1 MNDRNY
7 PIVKNKIL
15 NFKGVNY
22 LLTPPGFGKSVNFP
36 SFLSGEI
43 KILVVVQDQLYLGYF
58 ENRTKNKRVK
68 YISSDELWNEIINS
82 YDSNSIC
89 KLNWKYDLVIF
100 DDYSNENI
108 EYNFLIKLILNCN
121 YINLLLQSSNS
132 TTLVPEYFE
141 VNDKKFKVNR
151 IIVPYHPFHT
161 DIRYHD
167 SNYNFDD
174 PILLK
179 DLSKLI
185 KQFNESTV
193 EGNFLII
200 LPKSFM
206 VNKLYQ
212 LISEIN
218 ALVFKFT
225 HYDSLASLNELL
237 SNQTQDETNQETQRK
252 IIIITD
258 TLESLLS
265 LNRIGIIFE
274 TGYQSSVQN
283 TLSGGRR
290 RVVKQITE
298 ERLNKY
304 CSRLNVLFPGIC
316 FRMFTTDM
324 MKKKIQ
330 SQNLQSIVGIFWHQL
345 LQLKSKGIEN
355 LLLTSEI
362 KNPILIESLKTVELL
377 NICKNPEDKECL
389 FSAGSILSIRNSMIL
404 FNLLKS
410 KYLLQYLIL
419 VSFIDCFDS
428 QFYFF
433 PRKNKNE
440 VEDQYSLRLNEFKQ
454 KMIVEYAG
462 YNELDTFINIW
473 NRIEFNPLNFEDQ
486 SVIDFARAVNINQ
499 IKLFQLLKTIKK
511 MIEYCKLKI
520 KPDEDWKLIE
530 DINRREEFLN
540 QLKIN
545 YNDRILTLDENRDYY
560 LDEKKNKYRIENQ
573 FTRNLLLSDPPEKL
587 IDLIDI
593 KTKLES
599 GLSFIILGIEMK

>member
-1 MNDRNY
+1 MNSRHY
-7 PIVKNKIL
+7 PTIKNKIL
-15 NFKGVNY
+15 NYKGVNY
-22 LLTPPGFGKSVNFP
+22 LLTPSGFGKSVNFP
-36 SFLSGEI
+36 IYLSDKLKLLI
-43 KILVVVQDQLYLGYF
+43 VVSNPLYLDYF
-58 ENRTKNKRVK
+58 ENRIKSNRIK
-68 YISSDELWNEIINS
+68 YIASSDLWNEIINS
-82 YDSNSIC
+82 YDEKSNC

-132 TTLVPEYFE
+132 TTIVPEYFE
-141 VNDKKFKVNR
+141 INDKKFKVNR
-151 IIVPYHPFHT
+151 IIVPFHPFHT
-161 DIRYHD
+161 DIRSHD
-167 SNYNFDD
+167 LNYNFDD

-179 DLSKLI
+179 DLSRLI

-212 LISEIN
+212 LISQVGS
-218 ALVFKFT
+218 LVFKFT
-225 HYDSLASLNELL
+225 HYDSLSSINELL

-258 TLESLLS
+258 TLEPLLS
-265 LNRIGIIFE
+265 LNRIGMIFE
-274 TGYQSSVQN
+274 TGYQSSIEN

-290 RVVKQITE
+290 RIVKQITE

-304 CSRLNVLFPGIC
+304 CSRLNILFPGIC
-316 FRMFTTDM
+316 FRMFTTDT
-324 MKKKIQ
+324 MKRKIQ
-330 SQNLQSIVGIFWHQL
+330 SQNLKSIVGIFWHQL
-345 LQLKSKGIEN
+345 LQLRSKGIED
-355 LLLTSEI
+355 LLLSSEV

-377 NICKNPEDKECL
+377 NICKNPEVKECL
-389 FSAGSILSIRNSMIL
+389 FSAGSILSIRNSNIL

-410 KYLLQYLIL
+410 EQFLQYLIL
-419 VSFIDCFDS
+419 ICFIDSFDS
-428 QFYFF
+428 QFYFL
-433 PRKNKNE
+433 PRKNKDE
-440 VEDQYSLRLNEFKQ
+440 VEDQYSVRLNEFKQ
-454 KMIVEYAG
+454 KLIVEYAG
-462 YNELDTFINIW
+462 FNELDTFINIW
-473 NRIEFNPLNFEDQ
+473 DRIEFDPLNFEDQ
-486 SVIDFARAVNINQ
+486 NVIDFSRTVNINQ

-520 KPDEDWKLIE
+520 KPDEDWKLTE

-560 LDEKKNKYRIENQ
+560 LDSSRNKYRIENQ
-573 FTRNLLLSDPPEKL
+573 FTRNLLLSNPPEKL

-599 GLSFIILGIEMK
+599 GLSFVILGIEM